1 MSSDR
6 YPHTNP
12 ALNRTRYLGE
22 QLVKCLKD
30 NGERLPLLSSL
41 KLTLNDDM
49 LHKSQRPVEKKKTV
63 PKKPLNAATFIK
75 KCGGPD
81 FPKVAVG

>member
-1 MSSDR
+1 
-6 YPHTNP
+6 
-12 ALNRTRYLGE
+12 
-22 QLVKCLKD
+22 
-30 NGERLPLLSSL
+30 
-41 KLTLNDDM
+41 M